1 MKIKKVI
8 SVLLTCSMLGVSLC
22 SCGSGVADTLQEK
35 AFTAA
40 ADEEVLKEMVTKVAR
55 AGSSEATKEETVYVK
70 TDATGNVDSVIVSNW
85 LKNLDGTA
93 ELEDETT
100 LTDIV
105 NVKGKENYKAE
116 GNKLTWETD
125 GDDIYYQGTTDK
137 KIPVDVNITYE
148 LDGKEIPAEE
158 MAGKS
163 GHAVITIGYKN
174 NSANNVEINGKE
186 ETIYTPFAAVSALT
200 LNDEKFKD
208 VKVTGG
214 TAVSDGK
221 RNIIVGMAFPGL
233 VESLNGGKS
242 VDSEVLEEI
251 EDKIDIPEKV
261 VIEADV
267 EDFELGTTVTLVTSD
282 ITKALGLDMIDT
294 DSEDKLNEIKDSVEE
309 FSDAG
314 NKLTEGTG
322 ELQDGAQKLSDG
334 SKTLQDGMG
343 SLYGGIVEYTDGVG
357 KVADGAS
364 ALDKG
369 AGELNSGAG
378 QLRDG
383 IGQAISGSDALNS
396 GISSVED
403 AAKQVS
409 DGASA
414 INAKMPELE
423 SGAESLRDGVGTLV
437 GTVEGITDG
446 VGSAA
451 GAAGQI
457 SAGIDQVVA
466 ATSQATDPSSIDV
479 SQVTVTG
486 TVSAETASGA
496 MNQAITSDKFIEG
509 LQKAGLNETQIQ
521 TVIDMVD
528 SAASQVIPAVV
539 DSATDATAK
548 KVAAQSAANGANE
561 VKSQINAALTTAG
574 ESGMSLQSGA
584 SALSSS
590 LLDSYNT
597 MSSDETK
604 GKLEA
609 LSAGADA
616 LCTGTSQLG
625 EGINKLADGTAALYG
640 GTTQLSQGAGSL
652 SSGLSQLYTGA
663 GSLVSGTESLKAGTS
678 SLVSGTNKLS
688 SASGE
693 LINGSKSLV
702 DGSAELSGGLGE
714 LLEGSK
720 KLNDGMIRFNDEGI
734 EKLTKVFDTDLGS
747 MKERLNA
754 ITRLGRDYTTFS
766 GTAEGE
772 ESTVKFIIESSEIK
786 KL

>member
-40 ADEEVLKEMVTKVAR
+40 ADEEVLKDMVTKVAR

-116 GNKLTWETD
+116 GNKLTWETE

-409 DGASA
+409 EGASA

-466 ATSQATDPSSIDV
+466 ATSVATTPDSIDTSSI
-479 SQVTVTG
+479 TVTG
-486 TVSAETASGA
+486 TVSGETASAA
-496 MNQAITSDKFIEG
+496 MGQYINVDTLE
-509 LQKAGLNETQIQ
+509 KAGLGLSPEQAQ
-521 TVIDMVD
+521 AVADLV
-528 SAASQVIPAVV
+528 SQVSSQVIPGIV

-548 KVAAQSAANGANE
+548 SVAANAAANGANE

-616 LCTGTSQLG
+616 LCAGTSQLG

-693 LINGSKSLV
+693 LVNGSKSLV

>member
-22 SCGSGVADTLQEK
+22 SCGSGVADTLQEN

-85 LKNLDGTA
+85 LKNRDKTE

-163 GHAVITIGYKN
+163 GHAVITIGYRN
-174 NSANNVEINGKE
+174 NSANIVEINGKE

-267 EDFELGTTVTLVTSD
+267 EDFEFGTTVTLVTSD

-314 NKLTEGTG
+314 NRLTEGTG
-322 ELQDGAQKLSDG
+322 EIQDGAQKLSDG

-378 QLRDG
+378 QLKDG

-409 DGASA
+409 EGTSA
-414 INAKMPELE
+414 INDKMPELE

-466 ATSQATDPSSIDV
+466 ATSIPTTPDSIDT
-479 SQVTVTG
+479 SSVTVTG
-486 TVSAETASGA
+486 TVSGETASAA
-496 MNQAITSDKFIEG
+496 MGQYINVDTLVA
-509 LQKAGLNETQIQ
+509 AGLSQEEAQVVAGLVSQ
-521 TVIDMVD
+521 V
-528 SAASQVIPAVV
+528 SSQVIPGIV

-548 KVAAQSAANGANE
+548 SVAANAAANGANE

-590 LLDSYNT
+590 LLDSHNT

-616 LCTGTSQLG
+616 LCAGTSQLG

-652 SSGLSQLYTGA
+652 SAGLSQLYTGA
-663 GSLVSGTESLKAGTS
+663 GSLVSGTENLKAGTS

-720 KLNDGMIRFNDEGI
+720 KLNDGMIKFNEEGI
-734 EKLTKVFDTDLGS
+734 EKLTTVFDTDLGS

-754 ITRLGRDYTTFS
+754 ITQLGRDYTTFS

-772 ESTVKFIIESSEIK
+772 ESSVKFIIESSEIK
-786 KL
+786 SL